1 MKTDEHENLTS
12 RHLVHMW
19 LPSTKAQR
27 GMAIFPLH
35 LVTNIVG
42 IHLDHQTVGDTCYD
56 MTLSMLWHLLWYS
69 TQHGMALSM
78 AWHSASYR
86 TQHGMALC
94 MAWHS
99 AWYGIYPYSH
109 ILHSAGWLCGAVLGS
124 GLGGGKNGL
133 SLRQS
138 PTD

>member
-69 TQHGMALSM
+69 TRHGTALGMVWHSSWYNTCYGKALNM
-78 AWHSASYR
+78 AWH
-86 TQHGMALC
+86 L
-94 MAWHS
+94 
-99 AWYGIYPYSH
+99 AWYGTQLGMAYIPIHIYC
-109 ILHSAGWLCGAVLGS
+109 IQLVGCAVQYWAR
-124 GLGGGKNGL
+124 GLGEA
-133 SLRQS
+133 R
-138 PTD
+138 TA